1 MWGQA
6 FRHGNAI
13 SHPLS
18 MLIPEGLQMSAHYNI
33 FGRLKPLLKQTVPVS
48 TEMQVRDCQFQMR
61 MVWSSL
67 ALTIQGCS
75 WWNCTVRM

>member
-1 MWGQA
+1 
-6 FRHGNAI
+6 
-13 SHPLS
+13 
-18 MLIPEGLQMSAHYNI
+18 MLIPEGLQMSAQHNI
-33 FGRLKPLLKQTVPVS
+33 FGMVLSWLEPPLKQTVPVN
-48 TEMQVRDCQFQMR
+48 TDMQVRDCQFQMR